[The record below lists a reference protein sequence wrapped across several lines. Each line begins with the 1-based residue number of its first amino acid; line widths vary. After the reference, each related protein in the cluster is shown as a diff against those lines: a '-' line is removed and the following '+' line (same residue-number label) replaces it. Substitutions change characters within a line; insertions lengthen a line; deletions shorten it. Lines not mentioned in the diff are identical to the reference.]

1 MGKVLLFPDADDF
14 LAFMDQLQE
23 SYNRELDDGHDGDS
37 TDN

>member
-14 LAFMDQLQE
+14 LAFMEQLQE
-23 SYNRELDDGHDGDS
+23 EYNKLDDGHDGDS